1 MPLAYMLR
9 LMRDGTIDP
18 KRRDQMATRALPFTA
33 VRNAQTVVPQPR
45 ERIVSKKIAAER
57 AAQTA
62 AAGTDWADLVDGEKA
77 N

>member
-1 MPLAYMLR
+1 
-9 LMRDGTIDP
+9 
-18 KRRDQMATRALPFTA
+18 MATRALPFTA